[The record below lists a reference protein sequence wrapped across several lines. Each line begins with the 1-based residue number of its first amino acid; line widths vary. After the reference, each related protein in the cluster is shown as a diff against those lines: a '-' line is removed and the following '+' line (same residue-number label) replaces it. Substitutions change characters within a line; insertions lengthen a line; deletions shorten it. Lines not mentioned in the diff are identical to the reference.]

1 MHQHLSRV
9 WFCRQGTLV
18 PLLLAI
24 MFSLSGS
31 NAVKKFFTEY
41 LKPSATIHIGLK
53 ECPILRQCTSGLH
66 KPTKITVYKVDVL
79 YEGLKCEKKTFPI

>member
-41 LKPSATIHIGLK
+41 LNMKPSATIHIGLK
-53 ECPILRQCTSGLH
+53 ECPILRHYVPRDFTNLQKLQCTR
-66 KPTKITVYKVDVL
+66 
-79 YEGLKCEKKTFPI
+79 